1 MRCETHR
8 DNRAMHTLTSTLL
21 KRFTF
26 ADEQHRVALVMRDT
40 LIM

>member
-8 DNRAMHTLTSTLL
+8 CNRAMQTLTGTRL
-21 KRFTF
+21 KRFRF

-40 LIM
+40 LIR